1 MAKTFEFVIGKWRT
15 AHLLQR
21 NLEQIVLL
29 QHLPPPIR
37 KTRLAKQ
44 VELVVNECG
53 INVQDLNA
61 RKKRLR
67 LQFEKDMRKLD
78 REVNA

>member
-1 MAKTFEFVIGKWRT
+1 MEDIPPPTKKFRT
-15 AHLLQR
+15 NCSTTTPA
-21 NLEQIVLL
+21 
-29 QHLPPPIR
+29 PPIR
-37 KTRLAKQ
+37 KIRLAKQ
-44 VELVVNECG
+44 VELVVNECA

>member
-1 MAKTFEFVIGKWRT
+1 MEDSPPPTKKFRANSSTST
-15 AHLLQR
+15 PA
-21 NLEQIVLL
+21 
-29 QHLPPPIR
+29 PPIR
-37 KTRLAKQ
+37 KTRLTKQ
-44 VELVVNECG
+44 IELVVNECA